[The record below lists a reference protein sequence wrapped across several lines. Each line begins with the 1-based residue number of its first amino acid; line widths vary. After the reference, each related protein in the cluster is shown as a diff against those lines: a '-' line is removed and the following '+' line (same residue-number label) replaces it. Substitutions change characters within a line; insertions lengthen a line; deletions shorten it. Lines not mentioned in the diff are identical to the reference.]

1 MIFIYVCLWGKIE
14 LECDKDYFDR
24 HWTHDD
30 EPKLFVVLIGTK
42 FK

>member
-1 MIFIYVCLWGKIE
+1 MVFIYVCLQGKIE
-14 LECDKDYFDR
+14 LECDKDYFGR